1 MCTFSRIARRR
12 TATAKSASAFVM
24 HIGGWMR
31 NVCSTI
37 NNSSQITI
45 VSPHH
50 KRACCYMCRTFR
62 GLCVCVCVRVCVL
75 GTPSCK
81 TRTERDAVRK
91 PRNHVSYL
99 EPLDGKQIGATWRIR
114 LNDPCTT
121 GMRPHATLSQLES
134 QFEIITT

>member
-37 NNSSQITI
+37 NNPSQITI

-50 KRACCYMCRTFR
+50 KRACCYMCRTFH
-62 GLCVCVCVRVCVL
+62 GLCVCVCVCACVCVVL
-75 GTPSCK
+75 QNTDR
-81 TRTERDAVRK
+81 TRCCPYR
-91 PRNHVSYL
+91 PMNHVSYL

-121 GMRPHATLSQLES
+121 GMRPHATLSQLEC
-134 QFEIITT
+134 QFEIITM